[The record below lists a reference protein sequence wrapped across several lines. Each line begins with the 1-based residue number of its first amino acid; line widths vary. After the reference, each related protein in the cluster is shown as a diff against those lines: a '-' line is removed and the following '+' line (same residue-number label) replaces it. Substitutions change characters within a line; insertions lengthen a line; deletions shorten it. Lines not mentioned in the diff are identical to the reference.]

1 MPVTRRWVRT
11 ARGGVAMRRTG
22 QLDDP
27 TLAHVVS
34 HLRMSSGA

>member
-1 MPVTRRWVRT
+1 
-11 ARGGVAMRRTG
+11 MRRTG